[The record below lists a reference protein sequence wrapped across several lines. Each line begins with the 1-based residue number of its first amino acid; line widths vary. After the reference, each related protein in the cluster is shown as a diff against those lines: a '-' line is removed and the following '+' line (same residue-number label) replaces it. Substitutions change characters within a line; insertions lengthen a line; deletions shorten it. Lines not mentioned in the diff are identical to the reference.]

1 LSVFQ
6 SLVASRLF
14 RTREDCAQNL
24 TFLIS
29 FNTPPLYDSAAVH
42 GRAIDYPGPPRYLDP
57 QRIRS
62 GEKTLMHA
70 IDLSIIVIYLV
81 LTVAT
86 GVYFSRRASQNLDSY
101 FLGGR
106 SMPWYFLGISN
117 AASMF
122 DLSGT
127 MWMVYMLFVYGLKG
141 VWMPWM
147 WVTFNQVFFMVYISI
162 WVRRSN
168 VLTGSEWIAT
178 RFGTGRGSE
187 LSSVSVTVFAVVS
200 VIGFLAYAFQ
210 GIGKFS
216 AVFLPWDLS
225 ANTYAMI
232 FMGITMLYTL
242 LGGMYSVV
250 ITDLFQFALMV
261 LASLMIGGIALTS
274 VSPDMLT
281 SVVPAGWFDLSFGW
295 QLDLDWS
302 NLIPAVNDRIAADGY
317 SLFFLFFMMIVFKG
331 ILNSMAGPIPTYD
344 MQRMLA
350 ARTPREAA
358 LMSAIVSVVNLP
370 RWVIV
375 TAVAVLG
382 VVFFGPEIRAMG
394 QDIDFELVLPHVID
408 KFLPVGLTGLLLAGL
423 LAAFMSTFDS
433 TVNCGAAYV
442 VNDIYK
448 KYINPGGTDRQYMVV
463 SYAASIVLVLL
474 GVLFG
479 LQPQSINAIT
489 EWIVFGLAGG
499 YTAPNI
505 LRWHWWRFNGYGYFA
520 GMISGVVFAITFG
533 QILPGVSAVNSFPLI
548 LAASAIASVSTSL
561 LTKPDDDATLMH
573 FYRQVRP
580 WGFWQ
585 PIYEKVLRDDPTFMK
600 NTGAAR
606 DLSNV
611 AVGVVWQT
619 SLVLVPVFLIV
630 FRWTSMWI
638 ALGVAIVTTYLLKR
652 SWYDKLEE
660 A

>member
-1 LSVFQ
+1 
-6 SLVASRLF
+6 
-14 RTREDCAQNL
+14 
-24 TFLIS
+24 
-29 FNTPPLYDSAAVH
+29 
-42 GRAIDYPGPPRYLDP
+42 
-57 QRIRS
+57 
-62 GEKTLMHA
+62 MHA
-70 IDLSIIVIYLV
+70 IDLSIIAIYLI

-86 GVYFSRRASQNLDSY
+86 GVYFSRRASLNLDSY

-106 SMPWYFLGISN
+106 SMPWYLLGISN

-187 LSSVSVTVFAVVS
+187 LSSASVTVFAVVS

-216 AVFLPWDLS
+216 AVFLPWDIS

-232 FMGITMLYTL
+232 FMGITAVYTL

-250 ITDLFQFALMV
+250 ITDLFQFTLMV
-261 LASLMIGGIALTS
+261 LASLLIGGIALTS
-274 VSPDMLT
+274 VSPGMLT

-317 SLFFLFFMMIVFKG
+317 SLFFLFFMMILFKG

-370 RWVIV
+370 RWVMV

-382 VVFFGPEIRAMG
+382 VVFFGPEIKAMG
-394 QDIDFELVLPHVID
+394 TDIDFELVLPHVID

-448 KYINPGGTDRQYMVV
+448 KYLNPRGTDRQYVIV
-463 SYAASIVLVLL
+463 GYAASIMLVLL

-533 QILPGVSAVNSFPLI
+533 QIFPGVSAVNSFPLI
-548 LAASAIASVSTSL
+548 LAASAIASVGTSL
-561 LTKPDDDATLMH
+561 LTKPDDDATLIR

-585 PIYEKVLRDDPTFMK
+585 PIYEKILRDDPTFAK
-600 NTGAAR
+600 NTQAFR
-606 DLSNV
+606 DLGNV
-611 AVGVVWQT
+611 AVGIVWQT
-619 SLVLVPVFLIV
+619 SLVLVPVFLLV

-638 ALGVAIVTTYLLKR
+638 ALGVAIITTYMLKR
-652 SWYDKLEE
+652 NWYDKLEE